1 MRKNEVTIR
10 KYVEEYF
17 NGDNVPGEH
26 HFVAVYLLNKIN
38 EIPDYVN
45 PDGMKGSL
53 SGDIGFK
60 RGENLLF
67 SIEVKLG
74 KKNNKSS
81 ISFTASQYEKWF
93 IKSEDNDI
101 PNYLIVLLKNSFF
114 IIKFP
119 LFVEKYKG
127 IYKSEIKEFKNKTGK
142 KKNGPNFNECYIQ
155 ACCAKSNERFDIEDE
170 DGITKRF
177 QELNKEIEKLY
188 E

>member
-93 IKSEDNDI
+93 IKSEDKGI
-101 PNYLIVLLKNSFF
+101 PNYLIVLIADSFF
-114 IIKFP
+114 IINFP

-127 IYKSEIKEFKNKTGK
+127 RYKSEIKEFKNRIVK
-142 KKNGPNFNECYIQ
+142 KKNGPSFYKDCIR
-155 ACCAKSNERFDIEDE
+155 ACCDQSSERFDLDNE
-170 DGITKRF
+170 DGISKRF

>member
-1 MRKNEVTIR
+1 MNKITLS
-10 KYVEEYF
+10 KYKKLYF
-17 NGDNVPGEH
+17 DPKKCIPGEH
-26 HFVAVYLLNKIN
+26 HFVAVYLLSKIK

-53 SGDIGFK
+53 QGDIGF
-60 RGENLLF
+60 GNNTF

-74 KKNNKSS
+74 KKNSMSS

-93 IKSEDNDI
+93 IKSEDKDI
-101 PNYLIVLLKNSFF
+101 PNYLIVLLKDSFF

-127 IYKSEIKEFKNKTGK
+127 IYKSEIKEFKNKNGK
-142 KKNGPNFNECYIQ
+142 KKNSPNFNEDCIQ
-155 ACCAKSNERFDIEDE
+155 TCCAKSNERFDIEDE

-177 QELNKEIEKLY
+177 QELNKEIENVY
-188 E
+188 

>member
-1 MRKNEVTIR
+1 MNKITLS
-10 KYVEEYF
+10 KYKESYF
-17 NGDNVPGEH
+17 DPEKCIPGEH
-26 HFVAVYLLNKIN
+26 HFVAVYLLSKFQR
-38 EIPDYVN
+38 IPDYVN
-45 PDGMKGSL
+45 PDGTKGSL
-53 SGDIGFK
+53 SGDIGF
-60 RGENLLF
+60 GNSTF

-74 KKNNKSS
+74 KKNSMSS

-142 KKNGPNFNECYIQ
+142 KKNGPNFNEYYIQ

-170 DGITKRF
+170 DGISKRF

>member
-81 ISFTASQYEKWF
+81 ITFTASQYEKWF
-93 IKSEDNDI
+93 IKSEEI
-101 PNYLIVLLKNSFF
+101 PDYLIILIKDYFF
-114 IIKFP
+114 VIKFAS
-119 LFVEKYKG
+119 FVKVYK
-127 IYKSEIKEFKNKTGK
+127 KKNQNKIKEFKNKTGN
-142 KKNGPNFNECYIQ
+142 KKNGPSINENCIHD
-155 ACCAKSNERFDIEDE
+155 CCDQSSERFDLDNE
-170 DGITKRF
+170 DGISKRF